1 MARVAVWWG
10 AGLLLAAG
18 EMSTASNSSAAP
30 VSYWRFEAASSLGT
44 DSASPGPGQTLTPT
58 SESAW
63 SARPFG
69 SGGIVGGYAEV
80 ANATLA
86 AVGG

>member
-18 EMSTASNSSAAP
+18 DTPSRNSSAP
-30 VSYWRFEAASSLGT
+30 VSYWRFESSLGT
-44 DSASPGPGQTLTPT
+44 DSVSPGQTLTPT